1 MTAINTTTTTTTT
14 TSTQTGTQL
23 VVDSQSNTISVGE
36 FVTDV
41 SIQPYIANRIVSFY
55 AYNMRPNRRMHI
67 FFDSVLVDEYCAPST
82 RNVSNNYSISTI
94 SDSSDYNSIPK
105 DGAWGTEIYSDSN
118 GIVAGQFN
126 IPEGKFRT
134 GERLLQI
141 TDVDSLVLGSD
152 AYSTIAAATFT
163 ASNLNV
169 TKKGITLTTVNPEL
183 SYVPV
188 TNTVVTTNTTVNIN
202 KLPDIYNVTIWYEPL
217 AQGLT
222 INTPNEESGIFVTS
236 LELFFKQKSQS
247 QQNGVT
253 VYLCEVDN
261 GYPNGNSILPFST
274 VHLPYSDINV
284 SEDGTTAT
292 KFVFEAPIFLNNK
305 KEYSFV
311 VKPDAGDPDY
321 YVYMANLGDTDISTG
336 YQVFSQPIIGT
347 AFYGA
352 TEKQWTALQSEYV
365 KFRLNRATFSNNY
378 GNAVFNNSNTD
389 YLNVYNIGYV
399 NTSVGVLPGDYVF
412 ESINST
418 SNSTGGTV
426 NTSVYGTLRYFDSE
440 KLIFYVEDST
450 GNFTGNTY
458 IQVHR
463 FANSTATTP
472 NNTTLIAY
480 ANTGSLHN
488 VKLNAL
494 VPQFA
499 TITPPGTTLNFEYL
513 GTSNTYSLDSSYYKV
528 YAGTETE
535 FYDKERIVASKT
547 NENASMGGSK
557 SLSIRANMTTDTE
570 YLSPVIDTVR
580 HQELVIGNDVDPIEL
595 DYNEFFNDGDSK
607 SKYISKIITLADGQD
622 AEDLRITLTAY
633 RPVGTD
639 IQVWAKFLNSED
651 SDPISVKTWT
661 PMINLSYDLYSDP
674 GNPTDM
680 REFVYSTSEFYP
692 MITRTGTVTCSNTS
706 NTVTGTSTL
715 FDTELKAGWYI
726 NMRAGTTT
734 GEQSRKIISITNSTS
749 LELESPFENNY
760 TDELYFLVPPPTTAY
775 LSSNTTTQITGTVST
790 NTLNNIITGS
800 GTSFTTELNE
810 NSIILVNGDQQKVVY
825 IANNTSLA
833 VGKPWSSYVTSANAY
848 NVTPA
853 GVTYL
858 NDNLN
863 LYSTFK
869 RFQVKII
876 LQSNDSSK
884 VPIMDDLRCIALQL

>member
-1 MTAINTTTTTTTT
+1 MTAINTTTTVTTT

-23 VVDSQSNTISVGE
+23 VVESQANTISVGE

-55 AYNMRPNRRMHI
+55 AYNMRPNQRLHI
-67 FFDSVLVDEYCAPST
+67 FFDSVLVDDYCAPST
-82 RNVSNNYSISTI
+82 RNVSNNYAVSTI
-94 SDSSDYNSIPK
+94 SDSSDYTSIPK
-105 DGAWGTEIYSDSN
+105 DGDWGTAIYSDSN

-126 IPEGKFRT
+126 IPEATFRT

-163 ASNLNV
+163 ASNLSV
-169 TKKGITLTTVNPEL
+169 TKKSITLTTINPEL

-188 TNTVVTTNTTVNIN
+188 TNTVVSTNTSVTIN
-202 KLPDIYNVTIWYEPL
+202 TLPDIYNVTIWYEPL

-222 INTPNEESGIFVTS
+222 INTPNGESGIYATS
-236 LELFFKQKSQS
+236 LELFFKQKSQT

-261 GYPNGNSILPFST
+261 GYPNGNAILPFST
-274 VHLPYSDINV
+274 VHLPYSSINT
-284 SEDGTTAT
+284 SADGTTAT
-292 KFVFEAPIFLNNK
+292 KFTFDAPVFLNNK

-311 VKPDAGDPDY
+311 VKPDGGDPDY
-321 YVYMANLGDTDISTG
+321 YVYMANLGDTDISSG

-365 KFRLNRATFSNNY
+365 KFRLNRASFSNNY

-389 YLNVYNIGYV
+389 FLTVYNIAYS
-399 NTSVGVLPGDYVF
+399 NSSVGILPGDYVY
-412 ESINST
+412 ESVNSLA
-418 SNSTGGTV
+418 NSTGGTV
-426 NTSVYGTLRYFDSE
+426 NTSVYGTLRFYDSE

-450 GNFTGNTY
+450 GNFSSDSFV
-458 IQVHR
+458 QVHR
-463 FANSTATTP
+463 FANSSATTP
-472 NNTTLIAY
+472 NNSTLIAY

-488 VKLNAL
+488 VQLNAL

-499 TITPPGTTLNFEYL
+499 TITPPGTTLNFEYS
-513 GTSNTYSLDSSYYKV
+513 GTSNTYAQDSTYFKV
-528 YAGTETE
+528 HSGTETE
-535 FYDKERIVASKT
+535 FYDKERIVASKS
-547 NENASMGGSK
+547 NEVSSMSGSK
-557 SLSIRANMTTDTE
+557 SMTIRANMTTDTE

-580 HQELVIGNDVDPIEL
+580 HQELIIGNDVNPIEL

-607 SKYISKIITLADGQD
+607 SKYVSKIITLAEGQD

-639 IQVWAKFLNSED
+639 IQVWAKFLNRED
-651 SDPISVKTWT
+651 SDPISAKTWT

-680 REFVYSTSEFYP
+680 REFVFSTSEYYP
-692 MITRTGTVTCSNTS
+692 MLTTSGTVTSSNTS
-706 NTVTGTSTL
+706 NTVTGVGTA
-715 FDTELKAGWYI
+715 FDTELKPGWYV
-726 NMRAGTTT
+726 NMRASNTA
-734 GEQSRKIISITNSTS
+734 GEQSRKIISIANSTQ
-749 LELESPFENNY
+749 LTTEGAFIGNY
-760 TDELYFLVPPPTTAY
+760 TNELMFLVPPPSTAY
-775 LSSNTTTQITGTVST
+775 LSANTTTVLTGTVST

-810 NSIILVNGDQQKVVY
+810 NSIIQVNGDQQKVVY
-825 IANNTSLA
+825 ISNNTSLT
-833 VGKPWSSYVTSANAY
+833 VGKPWSSYVTGANGY

-869 RFQVKII
+869 RFQIKII

-884 VPIMDDLRCIALQL
+884 VPVMDDLRCLALQL

>member
-1 MTAINTTTTTTTT
+1 MTAINTTTTVTTT

-23 VVDSQSNTISVGE
+23 VVDSQANTISVGE

-41 SIQPYIANRIVSFY
+41 SIQPYIANRIISFY

-82 RNVSNNYSISTI
+82 RNGSNNYSTSTI
-94 SDSSDYNSIPK
+94 TDSSDYNSIPK

-126 IPEGKFRT
+126 IPEKKFRT

-188 TNTVVTTNTTVNIN
+188 TNTVVSTNTNVSIN

-222 INTPNEESGIFVTS
+222 INTPNEESGIYATS

-261 GYPNGNSILPFST
+261 GYPNGNAILPFSR
-274 VHLPYSDINV
+274 VHLPYSDINI
-284 SEDGTTAT
+284 SEDGTVAT
-292 KFVFEAPIFLNNK
+292 KFTFEAPVFLNNK

-365 KFRLNRATFSNNY
+365 KFRLNRASFSNNY
-378 GNAVFNNSNTD
+378 GNAVFNNANTD
-389 YLNVYNIGYV
+389 YVTIYNIGYV
-399 NTSVGVLPGDYVF
+399 NTSVGVLPGDYVY

-426 NTSVYGTLRYFDSE
+426 NTSVYGTLRYFDSD
-440 KLIFYVEDST
+440 KSIFYIEDST
-450 GNFTGNTY
+450 GNFSDNSY
-458 IQVHR
+458 VQVHR

-472 NNTTLIAY
+472 NNSTIIAY
-480 ANTGSLHN
+480 ANTNTLN
-488 VKLNAL
+488 NIKLNAL

-499 TITPPGTTLNFEYL
+499 SITPPGTTLNFEYS
-513 GTSNTYSLDSSYYKV
+513 GTSNTYSLDSTFYKV
-528 YAGTETE
+528 YPGTETE
-535 FYDKERIVASKT
+535 FYDKERIVASRTK
-547 NENASMGGSK
+547 ENSNMGGSK

-580 HQELVIGNDVDPIEL
+580 YQELVIGNDIDPIEL

-639 IQVWAKFLNSED
+639 IQVWAKFLNGED
-651 SDPISVKTWT
+651 SDPISAKTWT

-680 REFVYSTSEFYP
+680 REFVFSTSEFYP
-692 MITRTGTVTCSNTS
+692 MLTTTGTITCSNTS
-706 NTVTGTSTL
+706 NTVTGNSTL
-715 FDTELKAGWYI
+715 FSTELKAGWYI
-726 NMRAGTTT
+726 NMRSTLTET
-734 GEQSRKIISITNSTS
+734 EQTRKIVSISSNTS
-749 LELESPFENNY
+749 LTLDSPFIYNY
-760 TDELYFLVPPPTTAY
+760 TNEPYFLVPPPSTAY
-775 LSSNTTTQITGTVST
+775 LSTTTSVQLTGNVST
-790 NTLNNIITGS
+790 NTINNTITGS
-800 GTSFTTELNE
+800 GTLFTTELNQ
-810 NSIILVNGDQQKVVY
+810 NSIIYVDGDQQQVVY
-825 IANNTSLA
+825 IANNTSLT
-833 VGKPWSSYVTSANAY
+833 VGKPWSSYVTGANAF
-848 NVTPA
+848 NVTPS
-853 GVTYL
+853 GITYL

-869 RFQVKII
+869 RFQIKII

-884 VPIMDDLRCIALQL
+884 IPIMDDLRCIALQL